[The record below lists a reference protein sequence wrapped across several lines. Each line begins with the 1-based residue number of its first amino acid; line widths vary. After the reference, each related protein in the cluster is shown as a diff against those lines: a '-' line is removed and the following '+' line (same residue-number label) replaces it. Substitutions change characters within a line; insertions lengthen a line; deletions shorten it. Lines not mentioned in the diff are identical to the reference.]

1 MTYMIRWFPECLD
14 NYDFTNEIPL
24 GGWWAAQGGKDTL

>member
-24 GGWWAAQGGKDTL
+24 GGWAAQGG